1 MVSSSEMI
9 RAIET
14 VLQIKHAL
22 INCEDGSAEEKALY
36 RITVKGR
43 LTVAHHIDI
52 LIETIL
58 TYESMAAQYRGDL
71 RHLRGTLSEWEKL
84 GFLDTPDQMTKDQ
97 RHRLQKLAEEF
108 AREEPTV

>member
-1 MVSSSEMI
+1 MVSASEMI

-14 VLQIKHAL
+14 VLQIKQAL
-22 INCEDGSAEEKALY
+22 INCEDGSAEKEALY
-36 RITVKGR
+36 RITGRGR
-43 LTVAHHIDI
+43 LTTAHHIDI

-58 TYESMAAQYRGDL
+58 SYESMAAQYRGDL

-108 AREEPTV
+108 ARDEPKE

>member
-1 MVSSSEMI
+1 MVSASEMI

-14 VLQIKHAL
+14 VLQIKQAL
-22 INCEDGSAEEKALY
+22 INCEDGSTDEKALY
-36 RITVKGR
+36 RFTIKGR

-52 LIETIL
+52 LVETIL
-58 TYESMAAQYRGDL
+58 RYESMAAQYRGDL

-97 RHRLQKLAEEF
+97 RRRLQKLAEEF
-108 AREEPTV
+108 EAESKD